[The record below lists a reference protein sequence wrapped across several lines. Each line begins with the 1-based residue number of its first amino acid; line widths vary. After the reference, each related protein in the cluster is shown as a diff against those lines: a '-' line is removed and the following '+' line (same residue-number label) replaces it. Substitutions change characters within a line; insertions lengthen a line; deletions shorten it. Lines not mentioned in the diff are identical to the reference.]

1 MANPAFRPHSERL
14 RVASPYTY
22 SGTSAHA
29 PHSHSYY
36 TYSGLKCA
44 AGISTPSS
52 VFWKV
57 FVLQDDLVCESYP
70 SSKEPPRQGLR
81 VRRSRITQATDQS
94 VVVCV
99 QLPNDR
105 PYCRDLRLR
114 EWFGAGV
121 VRLVNTDHVWGVQN
135 NVPVYRKIFVVV

>member
-57 FVLQDDLVCESYP
+57 FVLQDGSAPFTFYLSLLA
-70 SSKEPPRQGLR
+70 QIL
-81 VRRSRITQATDQS
+81 
-94 VVVCV
+94 
-99 QLPNDR
+99 
-105 PYCRDLRLR
+105 
-114 EWFGAGV
+114 
-121 VRLVNTDHVWGVQN
+121 
-135 NVPVYRKIFVVV
+135 